1 MSKSNGGTKVTI
13 NWNDQMWKL
22 KEKFSIL
29 TDKDLRFEQGKLDEM
44 VSRIQMKVGKTRHE
58 IYQLITKI

>member
-13 NWNDQMWKL
+13 NWNDQMRKL